1 MGEIEGFGGKC
12 SLACLTTPH
21 FIVVLL
27 SLQFAYDQNAKIALC
42 TGMLNYIS
50 FINLQTKNLA
60 TSAILLS
67 HLVINPCLVFSS
79 DGETNHQ
86 ILKQYISNCINVT
99 NMIIRQ

>member
-12 SLACLTTPH
+12 SLACFTTVR

-42 TGMLNYIS
+42 TGMLSYTS

-67 HLVINPCLVFSS
+67 RLVINPYVLFSVLMVMKP
-79 DGETNHQ
+79 T
-86 ILKQYISNCINVT
+86 
-99 NMIIRQ
+99 IRF

>member
-12 SLACLTTPH
+12 SLACFTTAR
-21 FIVVLL
+21 FIV

-42 TGMLNYIS
+42 TGMLSYTS

-67 HLVINPCLVFSS
+67 RLVINPYILFSVLMAMKP
-79 DGETNHQ
+79 T
-86 ILKQYISNCINVT
+86 
-99 NMIIRQ
+99 IRF